1 MSNDVA
7 YFNFEVLVYSVEVDA
22 PRESSTIG
30 YTPPLVIDVSPPR
43 RYMYYTGSRERDA
56 LTSTESSLSLEESR
70 VRPGIWDKYKRFF
83 CDPIELYNEEA
94 MESIFKGTNL
104 TALD

>member
-7 YFNFEVLVYSVEVDA
+7 YSNFEVLVYPVEVDA

-56 LTSTESSLSLEESR
+56 LTSRESSLSLEESR
-70 VRPGIWDKYKRFF
+70 VRPEV
-83 CDPIELYNEEA
+83 IEGYSAGDILRPGGDTVFA
-94 MESIFKGTNL
+94 R
-104 TALD
+104 A